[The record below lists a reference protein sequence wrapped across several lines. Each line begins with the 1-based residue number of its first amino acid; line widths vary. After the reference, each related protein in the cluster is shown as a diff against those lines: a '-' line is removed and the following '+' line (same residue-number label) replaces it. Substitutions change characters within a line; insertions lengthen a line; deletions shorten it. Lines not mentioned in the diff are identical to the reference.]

1 MCSVDYTLER
11 KNDTTVTTVTPK
23 IGKMVTVSVDSL
35 APFPGKKNPESLKKI
50 SGNPVEKLKR
60 S

>member
-35 APFPGKKNPESLKKI
+35 APFTGNFSESLKKI
-50 SGNPVEKLKR
+50 SSNPVEKLKR